1 MKCSE
6 DIVVSLQKL
15 PLHFVQPFESIFVD
29 DLQSFVVIEFYLSK
43 EALEFDRRLASP
55 IRLDIKS
62 HKPDLDTKKIF
73 EKRLDLIYENI
84 KSSMTQLGQFYVQE
98 LGLDVIE
105 EVQEDIVL
113 CCAEELNLEL

>member
-6 DIVVSLQKL
+6 DTVVSLQKL

-43 EALEFDRRLASP
+43 EALEFERKLDSP

-62 HKPDLDTKKIF
+62 HKPD
-73 EKRLDLIYENI
+73 
-84 KSSMTQLGQFYVQE
+84 
-98 LGLDVIE
+98 
-105 EVQEDIVL
+105 
-113 CCAEELNLEL
+113 